1 MQFIQA
7 YIIYIYTGI
16 VDVNQSIMIVCVSFA
31 QYIIMHVDYNII
43 AIYIIINIEIQC
55 KKFHRITCNA

>member
-1 MQFIQA
+1 MYHQQLLSLLHYYYPMQFIQA
-7 YIIYIYTGI
+7 YIYIYTGI

-43 AIYIIINIEIQC
+43 AIYIIINI
-55 KKFHRITCNA
+55 